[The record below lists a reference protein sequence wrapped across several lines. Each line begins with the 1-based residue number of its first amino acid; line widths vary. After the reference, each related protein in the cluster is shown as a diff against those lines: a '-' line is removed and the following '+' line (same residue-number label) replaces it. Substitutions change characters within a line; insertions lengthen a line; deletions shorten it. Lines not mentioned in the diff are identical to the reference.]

1 MRRSLSTGLSAL
13 QALSVLAGPLSERTS
28 DTPKSCNEP
37 PATLAL
43 SSGPYNNYFYSDCN
57 VAAQVVVTSPLPDS
71 NLSLIGPRLIV
82 AWPAGNSGICTYF
95 APENGVNGTLG
106 ISVVNSTVG
115 SPLFLNYTAKEPNPG
130 VGVQG
135 TLRFNSSAVLTVP
148 ILGSIRTIRDF
159 VEGPSLL
166 QPKIQDT
173 IQFTSFPDG
182 SVMLERLWL
191 DNVTTS
197 AIKFTP
203 VNSTSKATISGK
215 TVTFGAGDYAFSAEV
230 DYPQLTQ
237 LPPTEVL
244 NNASTDLASKMSVQ
258 TTALS
263 FLSYSEKLLAGA
275 WRFLTYFGRDLM
287 ISALLMDPVM
297 SYGNASA
304 MEAVLGS
311 VCERINATDGS
322 ACHEETIGDY
332 ATWLHLQENATST
345 VMICDYKMVDT
356 DFYLAPL
363 MQSYFLNNPV
373 GRTRW
378 QAFSSTPAGAINAAN
393 KNHTWGQLAL
403 RTAEKIMSQAALFA
417 HKPCKKNL
425 VHLKP
430 GQIVGEWR
438 DSTYGIGGGRI
449 PYDVNTA
456 LMPAALRAIAALSR
470 AGIYPGH
477 HDWAGK
483 ADQYAQI
490 WEDETLH
497 FFEVTIPAETAKQR
511 LTSYVQAGYFPG
523 PSEADTIESDVVF
536 HCLALDG
543 YNDLSQ
549 VQVMNSD
556 DCFRHFLLNTTNQ
569 AQLTSFINQ
578 TATNIRRTFPAGL
591 NTGVGML
598 VANPAFGPD
607 AVYARNWTTGAYHG
621 TVVWSWQLAMM
632 AKGLERQLGR
642 CGAGNQ
648 NARPDFCAKKAVYS
662 NLRTAYNTLWDGIE
676 ANKALLSEEV
686 WSFVY
691 GGGKFTPAP
700 LGNIP
705 PPPGVGAQTESDIV
719 QLWSLTF
726 LAVTRNE
733 AFR

>member
-1 MRRSLSTGLSAL
+1 MKRSLFTGLSAL

-115 SPLFLNYTAKEPNPG
+115 SPLSLNYTAKESNPG

-166 QPKIQDT
+166 QSKNQDA
-173 IQFTSFPDG
+173 IQFTSSPDG

-203 VNSTSKATISGK
+203 VNSTSNATISGK
-215 TVTFGAGDYAFSAEV
+215 TVTFGAGDYVFSAEI

-237 LPPTEVL
+237 LPPAKVL
-244 NNASTDLASKMSVQ
+244 NNASADLVSQMPVQ

-287 ISALLMDPVM
+287 ISALLMDPIM

-332 ATWLHLQENATST
+332 ATWLHLQENVTST
-345 VMICDYKMVDT
+345 VIICDYKMVDT

-417 HKPCKKNL
+417 NNPCKENL

-438 DSTYGIGGGRI
+438 DSTYGIGGGQI

-470 AGIYPGH
+470 GGIYPGH
-477 HDWAGK
+477 PDWAEK

-497 FFEVTIPAETAKQR
+497 FFEVTVPAETAKQR

-523 PSEADTIESDVVF
+523 PSEADTIDSDVVF
-536 HCLALDG
+536 HALALDG
-543 YNDLSQ
+543 YNNLSQ

-569 AQLTSFINQ
+569 SQLTSFINQ

-591 NTGVGML
+591 NTSVGML
-598 VANPAFGPD
+598 IANPAFGPD

-642 CGAGNQ
+642 CNASDQ
-648 NARPDFCAKKAVYS
+648 NARPDFCADNAVYN

-691 GGGKFTPAP
+691 SDGKFTPAP
-700 LGNIP
+700 LGNIS
-705 PPPGVGAQTESDIV
+705 PPPGVSAQTESDIV

-733 AFR
+733 TFR

>member
-1 MRRSLSTGLSAL
+1 MKRSLLTGLSL
-13 QALSVLAGPLSERTS
+13 QALSVLASPLTVRTS
-28 DTPKSCNEP
+28 GAPQTCSAP

-43 SSGPYNNYFYSDCN
+43 SSPPYDNYFYSDCN

-115 SPLFLNYTAKEPNPG
+115 SPLSLNYTAKQPNPG

-166 QPKIQDT
+166 QPKIQDS
-173 IQFTSFPDG
+173 IQFIASSDG
-182 SVMLERLWL
+182 SVTLERLWL

-203 VNSTSKATISGK
+203 VNSTSKATVSGK
-215 TVTFGAGDYAFSAEV
+215 TVSFEAGDYVFSAEL

-237 LPPTEVL
+237 LPPAKVL
-244 NNASTDLASKMSVQ
+244 NNASTDLVSKMPVQ
-258 TTALS
+258 ATALS

-275 WRFLTYFGRDLM
+275 WRFLTYFGRDTM
-287 ISALLMDPVM
+287 ISALLLDPVM

-304 MEAVLGS
+304 MEAVLGA

-332 ATWLHLQENATST
+332 ATWLNLQENVTST
-345 VMICDYKMVDT
+345 AMLCDYKMIDT
-356 DFYLAPL
+356 DFYLPPL
-363 MQSYFLNNPV
+363 MQNYFLNNPV
-373 GRTRW
+373 GKTRW
-378 QAFSSTPAGAINAAN
+378 QAFSSIPAGAINAAN
-393 KNHTWGQLAL
+393 KGHTWGQLAA
-403 RTAEKIMSQAALFA
+403 RTAEKIMDLAALFA
-417 HKPCKKNL
+417 QNPCKENL
-425 VHLKP
+425 VHLKA

-438 DSTYGIGGGRI
+438 DSTYGIGGGQI

-470 AGIYPGH
+470 AGIYPGQH
-477 HDWAGK
+477 GWAQK
-483 ADQYAQI
+483 ADKYAQI
-490 WEDETLH
+490 WEDETLK
-497 FFEVTIPAETAKQR
+497 FFQVTVPAETAKQR
-511 LTSYVQAGYFPG
+511 VASYVKDGYFPG
-523 PSEADTIESDVVF
+523 PSEADTIDSDVVF
-536 HCLALDG
+536 HALSLDG
-543 YNDLSQ
+543 YDNLAQ

-569 AQLTSFINQ
+569 PQLTSFINQ
-578 TATNIRRTFPAGL
+578 TANNVRRTFPAGL

-598 VANPAFGPD
+598 VANPAFGDNP
-607 AVYARNWTTGAYHG
+607 VYAQNWTTGAYHG

-632 AKGLERQLGR
+632 AKGFERQLGR
-642 CGAGNQ
+642 CDAAQ
-648 NARPDFCAKKAVYS
+648 HHARPDFCADKAVYN
-662 NLRTAYNTLWDGIE
+662 NLRNAYNILWDGIE
-676 ANKALLSEEV
+676 ANQPLLSEEV
-686 WSFVY
+686 WSFIY
-691 GGGKFTPAP
+691 TGGQFTPAP

-726 LAVTRNE
+726 LAVTRNQ

>member
-1 MRRSLSTGLSAL
+1 MKRSLVTGLSAI
-13 QALSVLAGPLSERTS
+13 QALSVLANPLSGRTL
-28 DTPKSCNEP
+28 DTPKSCGES

-43 SSGPYNNYFYSDCN
+43 SSGPYDNYFYSDCN

-115 SPLFLNYTAKEPNPG
+115 SPLSLNYTAKEPNPG

-166 QPKIQDT
+166 QPKIQDA
-173 IQFTSFPDG
+173 IQLISSPDG
-182 SVMLERLWL
+182 SVMLQRLWL

-203 VNSTSKATISGK
+203 VNSTSKAAVSGK
-215 TVTFGAGDYAFSAEV
+215 TVRFDAGDYVFSAEI

-237 LPPTEVL
+237 LPPAKVL
-244 NNASTDLASKMSVQ
+244 NNASADLVTKMPVQ
-258 TTALS
+258 ATALS

-304 MEAVLGS
+304 IEAVLGS

-322 ACHEETIGDY
+322 TCHEETIGDY
-332 ATWLHLQENATST
+332 ATWLHLQENVTST
-345 VMICDYKMVDT
+345 AMICDYKMVDT
-356 DFYLAPL
+356 DFYLALL
-363 MQSYFLNNPV
+363 MQSYFLNNPI

-403 RTAEKIMSQAALFA
+403 RTAEKIMGQAALFA
-417 HKPCKKNL
+417 HNPRKENL

-430 GQIVGEWR
+430 DQVVGEWR

-470 AGIYPGH
+470 AGVFPNCNN
-477 HDWAGK
+477 WARK
-483 ADQYAQI
+483 ADTYAKI

-497 FFEVTIPAETAKQR
+497 FFQVTVPAETAKQR
-511 LTSYVQAGYFPG
+511 LTSYTQAGYFPG
-523 PSEADTIESDVVF
+523 PSAGESIDSDVVF
-536 HCLALDG
+536 HALALDG
-543 YNDLSQ
+543 YNNLSQ

-569 AQLTSFINQ
+569 QQLTSFINQ

-591 NTGVGML
+591 NTPVGML
-598 VANPAFGPD
+598 IANPAFGPNE
-607 AVYARNWTTGAYHG
+607 VYARNWTTGAYHG

-642 CGAGNQ
+642 CDAGHQ
-648 NARPDFCAKKAVYS
+648 HAQPDFCADKVVYN

-676 ANKALLSEEV
+676 TNQALLSEEV

-691 GGGKFTPAP
+691 SDGRFNPAP

-726 LAVTRNE
+726 LAVTRNQ
-733 AFR
+733 AHR